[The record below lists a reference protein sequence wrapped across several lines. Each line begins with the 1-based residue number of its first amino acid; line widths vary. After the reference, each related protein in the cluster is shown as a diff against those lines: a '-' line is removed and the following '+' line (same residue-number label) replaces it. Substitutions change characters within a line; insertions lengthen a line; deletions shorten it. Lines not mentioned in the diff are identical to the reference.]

1 MFSSL
6 LFLSLNPAMHA
17 ISLFAFVSN
26 RIIKSIFE
34 TWVRLGLLD
43 STMFS
48 LLFLSLNPAMH
59 EILPFAFE
67 TTILFVLSIRIIKS
81 IFETWVYL
89 GVLYST
95 IILIITQ

>member
-1 MFSSL
+1 M
-6 LFLSLNPAMHA
+6 
-17 ISLFAFVSN
+17 

-59 EILPFAFE
+59 EISLFACFQNND
-67 TTILFVLSIRIIKS
+67 TICCEHKNNKKYF
-81 IFETWVYL
+81 
-89 GVLYST
+89 
-95 IILIITQ
+95 

>member
-1 MFSSL
+1 
-6 LFLSLNPAMHA
+6 
-17 ISLFAFVSN
+17 
-26 RIIKSIFE
+26 
-34 TWVRLGLLD
+34 
-43 STMFS
+43 